1 MRRMLFGLAVG
12 LLTFAGSAW
21 ADGAIVRWDQVI
33 GNTGTEADSPYLIV
47 AGILSSPRWFFV
59 SGGRV
64 MLNLGTGFVSIKIDG
79 ISRAHHNPGA
89 PNVMGS
95 SVESDARGLIVCN
108 SSERYGTP
116 TVIPT
121 DEFVVV
127 DGDVS
132 YSGVLALTEDCRQNP
147 EDLVFLLQLKRGDG
161 TYGTWHAFGADRHIQ

>member
-12 LLTFAGSAW
+12 LLTFTGSAW
-21 ADGAIVRWDQVI
+21 AGGPIVRWDHVV
-33 GNTGTEADSPYLIV
+33 GNIGTESDSPNLMV
-47 AGILSSPRWFFV
+47 AGISPSPRWFSM

-64 MLNLGTGFVSIKIDG
+64 MLNLESGFVSIKIDG
-79 ISRAHHNPGA
+79 ISGANHRPGSA
-89 PNVMGS
+89 
-95 SVESDARGLIVCN
+95 SVLGTTIASAARGLVVCN

-116 TVIPT
+116 TVILT
-121 DEFVVV
+121 DEFVVD

-161 TYGTWHAFGADRHIQ
+161 TYGWWHAFGTDRHIQ